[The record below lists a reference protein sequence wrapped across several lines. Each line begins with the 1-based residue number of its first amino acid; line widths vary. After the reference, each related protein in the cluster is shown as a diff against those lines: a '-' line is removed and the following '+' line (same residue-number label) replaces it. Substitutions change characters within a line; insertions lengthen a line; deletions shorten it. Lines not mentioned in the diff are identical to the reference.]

1 MPWFNVDDGF
11 TFHVKCVKAG
21 NAAVGLW
28 TRAGAW
34 SARHLTDGFIPKEI
48 VATIGTPAQAA
59 RLVSSGLWAEADGG
73 YLFHEWSEENRN
85 PTREKVL
92 EKRRNEAERKAKQ
105 RERKSASS
113 QVADDCPAGT
123 DTDVPAGVPGG
134 VRDSPPLPS
143 PKEQKKTP
151 SSSPRK
157 RGTRIPDD
165 FSVTPDMVVWA
176 RQRVPHVDGRHET
189 EKFINFW
196 TAKSG
201 RDAVKLD
208 WVRTWQNWM
217 LTAAERASSRAS
229 PTNGYRSQ
237 TDANIAAFLGGD
249 QPPHLLALPGGAS

>member
-34 SARHLTDGFIPKEI
+34 SARHLTDGFIPSEI

-59 RLVSSGLWAEADGG
+59 RLVSAGLWAEAAGG

-92 EKRRNEAERKAKQ
+92 EKRRAEADRKAKQ

-113 QVADDCPAGT
+113 QVEDDGPAGT
-123 DTDVPAGVPGG
+123 PDGVPQGVPAG

-143 PKEQKKTP
+143 HTEQKKTP
-151 SSSPRK
+151 SSSMRK
-157 RGTRIPDD
+157 RGTRLSEN
-165 FSVTPDMVVWA
+165 FVVTPEMVAWA
-176 RQRVPHVDGRHET
+176 RERVPQVDGRHET
-189 EKFINFW
+189 EKFINHW
-196 TAKSG
+196 SSKSG
-201 RDAVKLD
+201 RDATKLD
-208 WVRTWQNWM
+208 WVKTWKNWM
-217 LTAAERASSRAS
+217 LTAAERLPARAS
-229 PTNGYRSQ
+229 PINGYRSQ

-249 QPPHLLALPGGAS
+249 QPPQLLALPGGAS